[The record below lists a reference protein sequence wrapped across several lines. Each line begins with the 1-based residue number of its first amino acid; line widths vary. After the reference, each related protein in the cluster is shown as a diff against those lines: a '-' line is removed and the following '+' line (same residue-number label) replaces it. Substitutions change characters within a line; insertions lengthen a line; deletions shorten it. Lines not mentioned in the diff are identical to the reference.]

1 MGIAGK
7 VLILDDEPEALENC
21 RRILS
26 RLHYDCLTES
36 DPCRALDVLKRERP
50 GLVLT
55 DLRMPGLDGIEVL
68 NAAKRL
74 DPDVQVVLMTAYATI
89 QTAVTS
95 MRQGAVDYL
104 SKPFTRAEL
113 EQVVRRAFGHET
125 GEATLSGHS
134 TSGHSTTTSFK
145 QAKHKVIRL
154 FERGFLQELLKRNG
168 GHMGR
173 AAREAGVDRKT
184 IERMVKRHGLR
195 GTF

>member
-1 MGIAGK
+1 MGVAGK
-7 VLILDDEPEALENC
+7 VLIVDDEPEALENC

-36 DPCRALDVLKRERP
+36 DPCRALDVLQRERP

-55 DLRMPGLDGIEVL
+55 DLRMPGLDGIDVL

-74 DPDVQVVLMTAYATI
+74 DPDVQVVLLTAFATV

-95 MRQGAVDYL
+95 MRQGAFDYL
-104 SKPFTRAEL
+104 SKPFARAEL
-113 EQVVRRAFGHET
+113 ERVVRRAFGHET
-125 GEATLSGHS
+125 SEGVAGTDHNV
-134 TSGHSTTTSFK
+134 TSFK
-145 QAKHKVIRL
+145 HAKQRMVRS

-168 GHMGR
+168 GHMGK